1 MRYGSFGLAAG
12 LAVLAMACGSPAP
25 SNESAPAPAAAAA
38 PGGGAG
44 DHGEH
49 GGAARVF
56 FVEPKDGASVK
67 SPVHL
72 VFGAEGIE
80 VSAVPAGE
88 VTEPRPNVV
97 HHHLGVE
104 QDCLP
109 PGQEIVKGTPSWVHF
124 GKGDAVFDLQLTPGP
139 HKLSLQ
145 AGNDLHKTAEGLCQT
160 INITVTE

>member
-12 LAVLAMACGSPAP
+12 LAVLAVACGSPAP
-25 SNESAPAPAAAAA
+25 SNESAPAPAAAAPA
-38 PGGGAG
+38 EE
-44 DHGEH
+44 HGEH

-80 VSAVPAGE
+80 VSAVPAGT
-88 VTEPRPNVV
+88 VTTPRPNVG

-109 PGQEIVKGTPSWVHF
+109 AGQEIVKGTPSWVHF
-124 GKGDAVFDLQLTPGP
+124 GKGDATFDLQLTPGP
-139 HKLSLQ
+139 HKLSVQ
-145 AGNDLHKTAEGLCQT
+145 VGDDQHRTAEGLCQT